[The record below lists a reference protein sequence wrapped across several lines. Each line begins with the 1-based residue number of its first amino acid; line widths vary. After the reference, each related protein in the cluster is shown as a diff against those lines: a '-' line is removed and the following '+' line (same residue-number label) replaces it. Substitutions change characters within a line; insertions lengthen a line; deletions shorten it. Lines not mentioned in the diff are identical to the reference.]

1 MGSCS
6 AKLMTGV
13 ALLFGASVSS
23 LAHGASGA
31 VTFSKDVLPIFQ
43 ENCQECHR
51 ASGLNL
57 SGMVAPMSLT
67 SYQEARPW
75 AKAIA
80 KVVAEKSMPPWFA
93 SEHDSGKFELERGL
107 TDEEIDIIVRWV
119 QSGAKRGNPK
129 DAPAPKVFASAEG
142 WVLGEPDVIIKMPEP
157 YWVADDIEDIQP
169 RFSLVLSEEQ
179 LPEDRWINWIEF
191 RPDSQKVHHGGARVQ
206 PIDADGE
213 PIIDPISGGKIIG
226 TALGDGPDQWP
237 EGYGK
242 LIRKG
247 SKLTFGIHYNK
258 EPGPGTGVWDQS
270 SIAIKWHTKP
280 VTHVVRSAG
289 ISSRGW
295 EIPPGTRDWEVGA
308 ARTFDE
314 DTVILNM
321 MPHMHWRGQKAHY
334 EIVYPDGSRE
344 TLLDVPKYDFSWQ
357 MTYTYKEPKFIPAGS
372 RLEVTMAFDNSSENT
387 WVRDPERAVGW
398 GGMTIDEMN
407 IGWTEYANAK
417 PIDDIMNYDF
427 GDEGTGVEDL
437 VEE

>member
-1 MGSCS
+1 MQDWT
-6 AKLMTGV
+6 AKLTTGI
-13 ALLFGASVSS
+13 ALAMGVTIPS
-23 LAHGASGA
+23 LASAAPSQ

-80 KVVAEKSMPPWFA
+80 KAVSEKSMPPWFA

-129 DAPAPKVFASAEG
+129 DAPAPKEFASSDG

-157 YWVADDIEDIQP
+157 YWIADDIEDVQP
-169 RFSLVLSEEQ
+169 SFDLVLSEEQ

-191 RPDSQKVHHGGARVQ
+191 RPDSKIVHHGGARVQ
-206 PIDADGE
+206 TIDENGE
-213 PIIDPISGGKIIG
+213 SVVDAVGGGKIIG

-247 SKLTFGIHYNK
+247 SRLTFGIHYSK
-258 EPGPGTGVWDQS
+258 EPGSGTGLWDQS
-270 SIAIKWHTKP
+270 SVAIKWHTEP
-280 VTHVVRSAG
+280 VKHVVRSAG
-289 ISSRGW
+289 ISTRGW
-295 EIPPGTRDWEVGA
+295 EIPPHTKDWEVGA

-314 DTVILNM
+314 DSVILNM
-321 MPHMHWRGQKAHY
+321 MPHMHWRGQTAHY
-334 EIVYPDGSRE
+334 ELIYPDGKRE
-344 TLLDVPKYDFSWQ
+344 TLLDVPSYNFSWQ
-357 MTYTYKEPKFIPAGS
+357 TTYTYKEPKYVPAGS
-372 RLEVTMAFDNSSENT
+372 RLEVTMGFNNTADNT
-387 WVRDPERAVGW
+387 WVPDPERPVGW
-398 GGMTIDEMN
+398 GSMTKDEMN
-407 IGWTEYANAK
+407 IGWAEYANAT
-417 PIDDIMNYDF
+417 PIDDIQNHDF
-427 GDEGTGVEDL
+427 GDIGTGVEDL
-437 VEE
+437 AGE